1 MNQVISDRAQILRS
15 ALELDRPLENV
26 LSELAQLPWDSE
38 LAPVTLEPAHVI
50 GILHRFKS
58 GSLNAQ
64 DVETWANAIEGREDI
79 AFHPESR
86 AALKEAIFELAN
98 PDLQGALTAETVDRW
113 IAYLSSELPKSDA
126 Y

>member
-15 ALELDRPLENV
+15 ALELDRPLANV

-50 GILHRFKS
+50 GILNRFKS

-64 DVETWANAIEGREDI
+64 DVETWANAIEGRDDI
-79 AFHPESR
+79 AFPPESSV
-86 AALKEAIFELAN
+86 ALKEAIFELAN
-98 PDLQGALTAETVDRW
+98 PDLQGALTAETADRW
-113 IAYLSSELPKSDA
+113 IARLNSGRPKSDA